1 MRVFVD
7 ALSARTGGGISYLR
21 GLLAGLSRVD
31 ARHEWVIG
39 VREGAEGEIPAF
51 AANQRVISYRT
62 PARGTAFRFLWEQA
76 DLPGV
81 LRDLGADLAFLPSS
95 YGLLRPPVPQVI
107 AVQAP
112 FPVRRYARGIYPRL
126 RWRARSLMLRAT
138 AKRAAALVTV
148 SEDLRREVH
157 ATFGVPLDRLT
168 AVPLGVDERFGPP
181 ADLEAA
187 RRTVEARYGASNRYL
202 LSVSDV
208 YVHKNLPALV
218 RAFARALPRLGGRS
232 LLIAGAPWDRRE
244 AARVAEA
251 IATFGLGGRVRVLGP
266 AAREDLPALYAA
278 ADALVFPSTH
288 ETFGLPPLEAMAC
301 GTPVAASNASSVP
314 EVCGDAALLFDPTD
328 DAAISEALVAVAT
341 DDALRADLVRRG
353 FAQARRF
360 TWDAC
365 ARAHLAIF
373 ERAASSA
380 P

>member
-21 GLLAGLSRVD
+21 GLLAGLARVD
-31 ARHEWVIG
+31 DRHEWLVG
-39 VREGAEGEIPAF
+39 VREGFEGDF
-51 AANQRVISYRT
+51 ATASANQHVLAYKT
-62 PARGTAFRFLWEQA
+62 PARGPAFRFLWEQA

-81 LRDLGADLAFLPSS
+81 LRSLGADLVFLPSS
-95 YGLLRPPVPQVI
+95 YGLLRPPVPEVV

-126 RWRARSLMLRAT
+126 RWRVRALMLRAT

-157 ATFGVPLDRLT
+157 ETFHVPLDRLT
-168 AVPLGVDERFGPP
+168 AVPLGVDERFRPP
-181 ADLEAA
+181 PDAEAA
-187 RRTVEARYGASNRYL
+187 RRAVEARFGASGPYL

-218 RAFARALPRLGGRS
+218 RAFARALPRLGDRT
-232 LLIAGAPWDRRE
+232 LLIAGKPWDRRE
-244 AARVAEA
+244 SARVTEA
-251 IATFGLGGRVRVLGP
+251 IASFGLGGRVRLLGP
-266 AAREDLPALYAA
+266 AAREDLPALYAT

-314 EVCGDAALLFDPTD
+314 EVCGDAALLFDPAD
-328 DAAISEALVAVAT
+328 DAAIAEALVAVAT
-341 DDALRADLVRRG
+341 DDALRADLVRKG
-353 FAQARRF
+353 FAQAKRF
-360 TWDAC
+360 TWDVC
-365 ARAHLAIF
+365 ARAHLAVF
-373 ERAASSA
+373 EHAAG
-380 P
+380 